1 MNPFRSFS
9 ILIALLLTLALPTK
23 AQNMPNADGVI
34 LPQYPGGISALTAFI
49 SRHMQYPPY
58 CQQHYIEGRVIVN
71 LIVEADGTVQHTEVL
86 RSAHPLL
93 DAEALRIIGYI
104 PRWIPG
110 TKEGKP
116 VRVQF
121 QQPVTFRIPN
131 KIIAHRGLWDAPGS
145 AQNSI
150 AALTKAD
157 EAGVYGSEFDV
168 QITADGVAVVNHDA
182 TIFGLRIEDTPY
194 QQLRKLRLLNGEPLP
209 TLEQYLK
216 HAKKLKNNTRLILE
230 IKPHRSAD
238 NEQRCVDEVLRLV
251 KKYRLEER
259 TDYISF
265 SKNICQML
273 PARIVQEAKVAYLGG
288 DLTPQQVA
296 DMGLDGIDYE
306 QSVLRKHPEWIDEA
320 RQLRLT
326 VNVWTVNDDNDLRY
340 FIDKEVDYITTNRPV
355 EAMQLA
361 R

>member
-1 MNPFRSFS
+1 MQLLRTLSLLF
-9 ILIALLLTLALPTK
+9 ILLLTLAMP
-23 AQNMPNADGVI
+23 AQAQDAPNADGVI
-34 LPQYPGGISALTAFI
+34 LPQYPGGIQALTAFF
-49 SRHMQYPPY
+49 SRHMKYPAY
-58 CQQHYIEGRVIVN
+58 CKEHYIEGRVIVS

-104 PRWIPG
+104 PRWTPG
-110 TKEGKP
+110 TLDGKP

-121 QQPVTFRIPN
+121 QQPVTFFIPN
-131 KIIAHRGLWDAPGS
+131 KVIAHRGLWNAKGS
-145 AQNSI
+145 AQNSL
-150 AALTKAD
+150 AALSKAD
-157 EAGVYGSEFDV
+157 EAKVYGSEFDV
-168 QITADGVAVVNHDA
+168 QLTADGVAVVNHDA

-194 QQLRKLRLLNGEPLP
+194 AQLRKLRLVNGEQLP

-230 IKPHRSAD
+230 IKPHHSAD
-238 NEQRCVDEVLRLV
+238 NERRCVDEVLRLV
-251 KKYRLEER
+251 NKYGLEER

-265 SKNICQML
+265 SKEICRML
-273 PARIVQEAKVAYLGG
+273 PARTPQDTQVAYLGG

-296 DMGLDGIDYE
+296 DMHLTGIDY
-306 QSVLRKHPEWIDEA
+306 SKDVLRQHPEWIDQA

-326 VNVWTVNDDNDLRY
+326 VNVWTVDSDEDLRY
-340 FIDKEVDYITTNRPV
+340 FINRDVDFITTNRPV

-361 R
+361 Q